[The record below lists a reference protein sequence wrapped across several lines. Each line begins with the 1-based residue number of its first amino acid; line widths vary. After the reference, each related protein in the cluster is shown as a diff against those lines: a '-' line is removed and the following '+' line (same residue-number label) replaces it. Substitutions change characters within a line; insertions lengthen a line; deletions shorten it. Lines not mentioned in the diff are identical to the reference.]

1 VSDRLEIR
9 LAGMGGQGMILAGVL
24 LADAA
29 IRDGKN
35 AVQTQSYGPEARGGA
50 SRSEVILSDAEIDF
64 PEVIQA
70 DVVLCMSQQA
80 CDKYAHDLKRNGLL
94 IVDSGHVQRMPT
106 TFAIRAD
113 LTAWAAEAT
122 GREITANVLALG
134 FLVGLTDLVSR
145 EALRE
150 TVLARAPAGTQELN
164 LKALERGFAEAE
176 ALREGD

>member
-1 VSDRLEIR
+1 MSDRLEIR

-50 SRSEVILSDAEIDF
+50 SRSEVILSDREIDY

-80 CDKYAHDLKRNGLL
+80 CDRYAHDLKRSGLL

-106 TFAIRAD
+106 TLAVRAD
-113 LTAWAAEAT
+113 LTAWAVEAT

-134 FLVGLTDLVSR
+134 FLVGLTDIVSR
-145 EALRE
+145 EALQE

-164 LKALERGFAEAE
+164 LKALERGFVEAQ
-176 ALREGD
+176 ALREGT

>member
-29 IRDGKN
+29 VRDGKN

-50 SRSEVILSDAEIDF
+50 SRSEVILASESIDY
-64 PEVIQA
+64 PEVIEA
-70 DVVLCMSQQA
+70 DVLLCMSQQA
-80 CDKYAHDLKRNGLL
+80 CDKYAHQLKRNGLL

-106 TFAIRAD
+106 TRAVRAD
-113 LTAWAAEAT
+113 LTAWAVDAT
-122 GREITANVLALG
+122 GRAITANVLALG
-134 FLVGLTDLVSR
+134 FLVGLTGVVSR

-150 TVLARAPAGTQELN
+150 TVLARAPAGTQEVN
-164 LKALERGFAEAE
+164 LQALERGFSEAE
-176 ALREGD
+176 ALRAGG

>member
-1 VSDRLEIR
+1 
-9 LAGMGGQGMILAGVL
+9 MGGQGMILAGVL

-50 SRSEVILSDAEIDF
+50 SRSEVIISAESIDY

-94 IVDSGHVQRMPT
+94 IVDAGHVRRTPT
-106 TFAIRAD
+106 TLAVRVD
-113 LTAWAAEAT
+113 LTAWAVEAT

-134 FLVGLTDLVSR
+134 FLVGLTGIVSR

-164 LKALERGFAEAE
+164 LKALERGFGEAE
-176 ALREGD
+176 DLRAGD

>member
-1 VSDRLEIR
+1 
-9 LAGMGGQGMILAGVL
+9 MGGQGMILAGVL

-50 SRSEVILSDAEIDF
+50 SRSEVIISTGEIDY

-70 DVVLCMSQQA
+70 DILLCMSQQA

-94 IVDSGHVQRMPT
+94 IVDSGHVQRLPT
-106 TFAIRAD
+106 TLAVRAD
-113 LTAWAAEAT
+113 LTTWAVEAT
-122 GREITANVLALG
+122 EREITANVLALG
-134 FLVGLTDLVSR
+134 FLVGLTDIVSA

-150 TVLARAPAGTQELN
+150 TVRARAPAGTAEIN
-164 LKALERGFAEAE
+164 LKALKCGFEKAQAVRAEA
-176 ALREGD
+176 